1 MSDPQDKEPNQGPV
15 HVTVDESAVGNRLD
29 KWLAQMIPQLSRA
42 RIQSLL
48 HEGMVT
54 RDGGTIEDPSYRVK
68 QAQSFCVDIPAPVE
82 ATPQPQQIALDIRYE
97 DSALI
102 VIDKPPGLVVH
113 PGAGN
118 LEGTLV
124 NALLHHCGDSLSGI
138 GGVKRPGI
146 VHRLDKDTSGLL
158 VVAKTDLA
166 HQALATQFEQHSVER
181 RYEAL
186 VWGAPKQAE
195 DRIETQLGRSRYNRQ
210 KMTVLRQNG
219 KHAITNYRCTEYY
232 GPAQAPLATR
242 VKCRL
247 ETGRTHQIRVHMA
260 HIGHP
265 IIGDPVYGQPR
276 VRRKQLPDALNM
288 LIEQF
293 DRQALH
299 AAVLGFIHPESGQK
313 LRFESPLP
321 GDLHELVS
329 SFEQL

>member
-1 MSDPQDKEPNQGPV
+1 M
-15 HVTVDESAVGNRLD
+15 VDESAAGNRLD
-29 KWLAQMIPQLSRA
+29 KWLAQMIPELSRA

-48 HEGMVT
+48 HAGYVT
-54 RDGGTIEDPSYRVK
+54 RDGGTIEDASYRVK
-68 QAQSFCVDIPAPVE
+68 PGEDFCVDIPAPVE
-82 ATPQPQQIALDIRYE
+82 ATPQPQQIALDIRFE
-97 DSALI
+97 DAALI

-118 LEGTLV
+118 SDGTLV

-138 GGVKRPGI
+138 GGIKRPGI

-166 HQALATQFEQHSVER
+166 HQALAAQFEEHSVER

-186 VWGAPKQAE
+186 VWGAPKLAE

-210 KMTVLRQNG
+210 KMTVLRQSG
-219 KHAITNYRCTEYY
+219 KHAITNYRCTDYY
-232 GPAQAPLATR
+232 GPATAPLATR

-276 VRRKQLPDALNM
+276 TRRKQLPDALNE
-288 LIEQF
+288 LIEGF

-299 AAVLGFIHPESGQK
+299 AAVLGFIHPSTGQK
-313 LRFESPLP
+313 LRFESRLP
-321 GDLHELVS
+321 EDFHELVN

>member
-1 MSDPQDKEPNQGPV
+1 MSDPQNNEPYHGPV
-15 HVTVDESAVGNRLD
+15 HVTVDESAAGDRLD
-29 KWLAQMIPQLSRA
+29 KWLARMIPQLSRA

-48 HEGMVT
+48 HEGNVT

-68 QAQSFCVDIPAPVE
+68 PAESFCVDIPAPVE

-97 DSALI
+97 DAALI
-102 VIDKPPGLVVH
+102 VIDKPAGLVVH

-118 LEGTLV
+118 SEGTLV

-138 GGVKRPGI
+138 GGIKRPGI

-166 HQALATQFEQHSVER
+166 HQALAAQFEEHSVER
-181 RYEAL
+181 RYQAL
-186 VWGAPKQAE
+186 VWGAPQHAE

-219 KHAITNYRCTEYY
+219 KHAITNYRCTDYY
-232 GPAQAPLATR
+232 GPPASPLATR
-242 VKCRL
+242 VACRL

-265 IIGDPVYGQPR
+265 IIGDPVYGQAR
-276 VRRKQLPDALNM
+276 IKRKQLPDALNA
-288 LIEQF
+288 LI
-293 DRQALH
+293 DRLGRQALH
-299 AAVLGFIHPESGQK
+299 AAVLGFIHPESGRK
-313 LRFESPLP
+313 LRFESALP
-321 GDLHELVS
+321 HDLHELVN